1 MEGGHSHLLESML
14 CDENAEPTDMPISLL
29 KSITNNFNDAQVIGR
44 GGFAVVYKGVLENGK
59 VVAVKK
65 QSNLS
70 MDEKEYI
77 QEVRYASCGLEWR
90 KRYQII
96 KGICEA
102 LHYLHEM
109 RIVHL
114 DLKPSNILLDDN
126 MVPKIADFGISRC
139 FDQEQSWVIATQ
151 VVGTLGY
158 LAPECDTRMITYK
171 LDMYSL
177 GVIIKEI
184 LTGRKAYSSVE
195 NVPAFNDDEKPPS
208 FSASAGTKGHVTM
221 ESVKYLKEDAALTAD
236 TVRAMIEI
244 KATSSATLL
253 SKRLDLVAV
262 LDVSGGMEGRKM
274 ESIKKAAKFVIMKL
288 TPEDRLS
295 IVTFSD
301 DGATRLNPLRL
312 ITGAAQKELC
322 ALVDGLQAATG
333 GGGTNIRAGLKTGLA
348 VIADRVNTRARVPNI
363 FLMSGGYQSSASGD
377 ARHLD
382 PGKAA
387 TIYTFGFGSDTD
399 HRLMADIAAKTPGG
413 CFTSLPDGSNLSVP
427 FAQLLPGLLTVVA
440 QEVRL
445 IITPN
450 TADGDVDA
458 VHVQGPTGVGYTQ
471 STDAAT
477 GAITVNLDTLNAG
490 ERRRVVVEFLLKDV
504 SAAASEAYE
513 AVLGDIQ
520 LIFNARGKWLV
531 RQTPEEIQI
540 MRTPTP
546 SQASDD
552 EHDLW
557 IVPKISLLDARRLL
571 GLCGS
576 SFSSTS
582 HRSCRLQG
590 LLKHGE
596 VVAVKKL
603 SNSIGMDEKEY
614 VQEVRCLMR
623 VKHRNIIRFL
633 GYCADT
639 QGKMMDYEGKFVM
652 ADVRERLLCFEYV
665 PATLKDYITDASSG
679 LEWRK
684 RYQII
689 RGICEGLHY
698 LHEMR
703 IVHLDLKPSN
713 ILLDDNLVLK
723 SWRNRLKT
731 SSAIDTVLGQIRVCF
746 EISIKC
752 MDMDPEKRPTT
763 QHIIELLN
771 QTECMDEDNE
781 NDVQV
786 WFTLIVSP
794 VPNVKLELESGGVK
808 NSKQGLTTAFKDDE
822 RPPTSRDVDGLL
834 TIKHVEYFKEV
845 AALMADTVAAEVEIN
860 ATSSTA
866 VREGLDLVAVLD
878 VSGRMEGQKMNS
890 MKKAM
895 LFVIMNL
902 TPMDRLSIV
911 NFSDTATRLSPLRSM
926 TAAAQNDLKALVDGL
941 LQGGGSGG
949 SNIKAGLETG
959 LAVIADRV
967 NVEARVASIFL
978 VSDGHQTSG
987 DARQVDP
994 GKVATIYTF
1003 GFGKGTD
1010 NEQLMTDI
1018 AEKTPRGTFSSVP
1031 EEGPQ
1036 VTLPFSELLDDL
1048 HTVVAQ
1054 NVQLTITPMT
1064 WDGHLDTIVVAPAGA
1079 GYMQATDAATGDIT
1093 VDFGILFAGEWRR
1106 VFVTLTLKGVTTIVS
1121 GDEHDTPLADIE
1133 LRFTAQVNP
1142 GDSIYPGPGRIEI
1155 LRTWFPS
1162 QAPDVSTKLRQVKA
1176 ETIRRRHAEAI
1187 RKARLLAD
1195 NGQLDDARYK
1205 LVDAQRALEEDNVL
1219 DNGENK
1225 LVKLL
1230 QVELVKLVKLMETKD
1245 LYEAEGRAYAL
1256 AFETIHARRP
1266 PR

>member
-1 MEGGHSHLLESML
+1 
-14 CDENAEPTDMPISLL
+14 MPISLL

-77 QEVRYASCGLEWR
+77 QEVRCLLRVKHKNIIRFLGYCADTQGKMWDHGGKLVMADVRERLLCFEYVPNGTLKDYITDASCGLEWR

-151 VVGTLGY
+151 VVGTL
-158 LAPECDTRMITYK
+158 
-171 LDMYSL
+171 
-177 GVIIKEI
+177 
-184 LTGRKAYSSVE
+184 
-195 NVPAFNDDEKPPS
+195 F
-208 FSASAGTKGHVTM
+208 FSGAGTKGHVTM

-552 EHDLW
+552 EHD
-557 IVPKISLLDARRLL
+557 VRR
-571 GLCGS
+571 
-576 SFSSTS
+576 
-582 HRSCRLQG
+582 
-590 LLKHGE
+590 
-596 VVAVKKL
+596 
-603 SNSIGMDEKEY
+603 
-614 VQEVRCLMR
+614 
-623 VKHRNIIRFL
+623 
-633 GYCADT
+633 
-639 QGKMMDYEGKFVM
+639 
-652 ADVRERLLCFEYV
+652 
-665 PATLKDYITDASSG
+665 
-679 LEWRK
+679 
-684 RYQII
+684 
-689 RGICEGLHY
+689 
-698 LHEMR
+698 
-703 IVHLDLKPSN
+703 
-713 ILLDDNLVLK
+713 
-723 SWRNRLKT
+723 
-731 SSAIDTVLGQIRVCF
+731 
-746 EISIKC
+746 
-752 MDMDPEKRPTT
+752 
-763 QHIIELLN
+763 
-771 QTECMDEDNE
+771 
-781 NDVQV
+781 
-786 WFTLIVSP
+786 
-794 VPNVKLELESGGVK
+794 
-808 NSKQGLTTAFKDDE
+808 
-822 RPPTSRDVDGLL
+822 
-834 TIKHVEYFKEV
+834 
-845 AALMADTVAAEVEIN
+845 
-860 ATSSTA
+860 
-866 VREGLDLVAVLD
+866 
-878 VSGRMEGQKMNS
+878 
-890 MKKAM
+890 
-895 LFVIMNL
+895 
-902 TPMDRLSIV
+902 
-911 NFSDTATRLSPLRSM
+911 
-926 TAAAQNDLKALVDGL
+926 
-941 LQGGGSGG
+941 
-949 SNIKAGLETG
+949 
-959 LAVIADRV
+959 
-967 NVEARVASIFL
+967 
-978 VSDGHQTSG
+978 
-987 DARQVDP
+987 
-994 GKVATIYTF
+994 
-1003 GFGKGTD
+1003 
-1010 NEQLMTDI
+1010 
-1018 AEKTPRGTFSSVP
+1018 
-1031 EEGPQ
+1031 
-1036 VTLPFSELLDDL
+1036 
-1048 HTVVAQ
+1048 
-1054 NVQLTITPMT
+1054 
-1064 WDGHLDTIVVAPAGA
+1064 
-1079 GYMQATDAATGDIT
+1079 
-1093 VDFGILFAGEWRR
+1093 
-1106 VFVTLTLKGVTTIVS
+1106 
-1121 GDEHDTPLADIE
+1121 
-1133 LRFTAQVNP
+1133 
-1142 GDSIYPGPGRIEI
+1142 
-1155 LRTWFPS
+1155 
-1162 QAPDVSTKLRQVKA
+1162 
-1176 ETIRRRHAEAI
+1176 
-1187 RKARLLAD
+1187 
-1195 NGQLDDARYK
+1195 
-1205 LVDAQRALEEDNVL
+1205 
-1219 DNGENK
+1219 
-1225 LVKLL
+1225 
-1230 QVELVKLVKLMETKD
+1230 
-1245 LYEAEGRAYAL
+1245 
-1256 AFETIHARRP
+1256 
-1266 PR
+1266 